1 MKPKQILRL
10 SVDIG
15 MCLLCLMQAGYH
27 LFRNVTHEQLGAVM
41 FMLFLVHHFLNI
53 GWYKSIFRRRY
64 SAQRVFHVWL
74 NLLLTLA
81 MLGMLVSAMI
91 ISMRVFAFL
100 GFRTSFF
107 GRKLHMLSTSWG
119 FVLMSMH
126 VGIHAQNMVTRIQR
140 CLMGRHCPNTIRILF
155 FVVCAWGVKVFIDRA
170 VWQNLFATIDYAFF
184 DFNEQ
189 AWCYFVDSL
198 AMMMMWAAVAY
209 YVRKML
215 TDRKG
220 VACGTL

>member
-15 MCLLCLMQAGYH
+15 MCLLCLMQTGYH
-27 LFRNVTHEQLGAVM
+27 LFRNVTHEQLGAAM

-53 GWYKSIFRRRY
+53 GWYKSIFRGRY
-64 SAQRVFHVWL
+64 SAQRAFHVWL

-91 ISMRVFAFL
+91 ISARVFAFL
-100 GFRTSFF
+100 GFRTSFL

-126 VGIHAQNMVTRIQR
+126 VGIHAQSMAARIQR
-140 CLMGRHCPNTIRILF
+140 RLTGRHGLNILRILL
-155 FVVCAWGVKVFIDRA
+155 FVVCAWGMKAFIDRA
-170 VWQNLFATIDYAFF
+170 VWQNLFATVDYAFF

-189 AWCYFVDSL
+189 AWRYFADSL
-198 AMMMMWAAVAY
+198 AMMMLWAAVAY

-215 TDRKG
+215 TAKK
-220 VACGTL
+220 ALQAAH